1 MNSTTTAIT
10 SGGDPSCPCLPESNL
25 TERILIDEDFF
36 ITSFGGG
43 LNSSSEEVVVNTA
56 TATTY
61 GIGCAAHD
69 EFSLTCSNSSIDRCA
84 DLFLSLPDC
93 HSNIC
98 EREFCYVD
106 PFNCNLSNTRPS
118 KVFEDMFYSYSTCGY
133 LDSTNSG
140 YELLESLKGKTFQVG
155 INSNS
160 GGWMGSYNIHG
171 SFAMNMLWTG
181 PMFAFVQ
188 QTAFRGGFVINMT
201 KPPEFLKDLSID
213 YFGGNVPNDFDYCI
227 YATAL
232 GHLDFCVGSYTISAD
247 RSLAVPMIEISSS
260 PLHLMVRF
268 FFSPLHYYYILFYA
282 VLFFVILIKFLFNF
296 FKKKV
301 LNGQEQNFGKTF
313 ALQFLTVFRPFTTGS
328 WMMIFIFCIP
338 LLSLL
343 MLYHEYD
350 QPGK

>member
-1 MNSTTTAIT
+1 MNSTTTTTTTIR
-10 SGGDPSCPCLPESNL
+10 SFGDPSCPCLPASNL
-25 TERILIDEDFF
+25 TERVLIDKDFF
-36 ITSFGGG
+36 MTSFGGG
-43 LNSSSEEVVVNTA
+43 DLNSSSSEEEVNLL
-56 TATTY
+56 Y

-69 EFSLTCSNSSIDRCA
+69 EFSLTCYNSSIDRCA

-106 PFNCNLSNTRPS
+106 PYNCNLSNTRPS
-118 KVFEDMFYSYSTCGY
+118 KVFEDVFYSYSTCGY

-188 QTAFRGGFVINMT
+188 QTAFRGGFEINMT
-201 KPPEFLKDLSID
+201 KPPDFVKDLSID
-213 YFGGNVPNDFDYCI
+213 YFGGESEPNDFDYCI

-232 GHLDFCVGSYTISAD
+232 GHLDFCVGSYTISAE
-247 RSLAVPMIEISSS
+247 RSLAVPMIEISNS
-260 PLHLMVRF
+260 PLYLM
-268 FFSPLHYYYILFYA
+268 
-282 VLFFVILIKFLFNF
+282 
-296 FKKKV
+296 V
-301 LNGQEQNFGKTF
+301 LNGQEKNFGKTF

-328 WMMIFIFCIP
+328 WIMIFVFCIP

-343 MLYHEYD
+343 MLFHEYD
-350 QPGK
+350 QPGKFKYIEEERRRRRKILGFCLCFFPTKKN